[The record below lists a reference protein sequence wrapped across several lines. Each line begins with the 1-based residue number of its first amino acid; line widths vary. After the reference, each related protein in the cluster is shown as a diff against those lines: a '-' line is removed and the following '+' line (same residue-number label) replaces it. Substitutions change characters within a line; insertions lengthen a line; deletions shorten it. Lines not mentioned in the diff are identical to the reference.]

1 MTNELADLEQTKME
15 KREQR
20 AMRRR
25 ELAEAFSGSL
35 VDTLKWVAIFLVALI
50 MAVGALSGIVGTI
63 LLADYLNK
71 AYGTIGLLLQFLAEG
86 VLAFIIIVICRTVY
100 RVRK

>member
-1 MTNELADLEQTKME
+1 MTNELTDLEQTKMGE
-15 KREQR
+15 REQR

-50 MAVGALSGIVGTI
+50 MAVGALSGIIGTI
-63 LLADYLNK
+63 LLADYLSK
-71 AYGTIGLLLQFLAEG
+71 VYGTIGLLLQFLAEG